1 MEVYSKSRTRT
12 ACAAVGMFVFYF
24 YFGILQEPILQNIFC
39 HSWHFPKI
47 RLIFSSWI
55 KPLGKVHYN
64 GSSRPLFRLFAPFSK
79 ITFLHQKC
87 AKISSL
93 RPGSIFELSTS
104 RFASHDSPVTTRSRP
119 NIYTSLHD
127 SWFVTAGKKGL
138 QYWSQERI
146 TRGKFGE
153 ERFQNILSMVLFL
166 CVVNFVFAKFVH
178 RVSLL
183 LTIYWSHYNP
193 PLEI

>member
-1 MEVYSKSRTRT
+1 MVTINNRINSIT
-12 ACAAVGMFVFYF
+12 
-24 YFGILQEPILQNIFC
+24 IQQNV
-39 HSWHFPKI
+39 
-47 RLIFSSWI
+47 LIHLNLITQLEDSF
-55 KPLGKVHYN
+55 
-64 GSSRPLFRLFAPFSK
+64 
-79 ITFLHQKC
+79 TFLNQKC